1 MDSSLDNFQFLT
13 RSEVELVDQSLMT
26 SKDKFATRIALYALR
41 CLKEIA
47 DQTGNNIENITTEQV
62 VLWIESD
69 ENLQKQLEIDASF
82 IRFFTQLVMAS
93 LRRLQQIAEVDSVNI
108 QDLSV
113 SQVIAWFE
121 AEAKRNLIIDN

>member
-1 MDSSLDNFQFLT
+1 MDSPLDKFQFLT
-13 RSEVELVDQSLMT
+13 RSEVELVDQALMT
-26 SKDKFATRIALYALR
+26 SQDKFATRIALYALR

-82 IRFFTQLVMAS
+82 ISFFSQLVMAS
-93 LRRLQQIAEVDSVNI
+93 LRRLHQIAEADNVNI

-113 SQVIAWFE
+113 SQVVAWFE
-121 AEAKRNLIIDN
+121 GEAKRNLIIEN